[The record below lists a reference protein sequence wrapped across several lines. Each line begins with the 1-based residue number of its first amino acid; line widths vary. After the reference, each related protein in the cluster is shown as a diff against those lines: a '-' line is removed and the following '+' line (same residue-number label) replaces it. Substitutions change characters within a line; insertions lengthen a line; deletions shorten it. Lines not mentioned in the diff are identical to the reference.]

1 MRVRRSEACV
11 AGTAI
16 LNLAEAHVAPMPAVK
31 GVPDR
36 SAESGYPYLRRTT
49 RSWPGGF
56 AWGVWRGAECCMGV
70 AERVGWDCPMH
81 EHGRERTG

>member
-11 AGTAI
+11 AGTATP
-16 LNLAEAHVAPMPAVK
+16 EPRRSTCCAHAGFK

-81 EHGRERTG
+81 EHRRERTG